1 MAIRPL
7 DMQVMVPKMQE
18 VARMR
23 QNENQKAGIN
33 QNNIATTTKNET
45 KMSQQTVTSS
55 GKDQEADHNADAKE
69 ESKNKYGYKPT
80 KKKKAQDDKKPPEEG
95 SYHKIDVKI

>member
-1 MAIRPL
+1 MPIRPL

-18 VARMR
+18 VAKMR
-23 QNENQKAGIN
+23 QNENQKSGIN

-45 KMSQQTVTSS
+45 KLSQQTVTSS
-55 GKDQEADHNADAKE
+55 GKDQEADHNADAKD
-69 ESKNKYGYKPT
+69 ESKNKYGYT
-80 KKKKAQDDKKPPEEG
+80 AMKKKKKKDDDKPKQPA

>member
-7 DMQVMVPKMQE
+7 DMQVMVPKLQE

-23 QNENQKAGIN
+23 QNENQKSGIN
-33 QNNIATTTKNET
+33 QSNIATTTKHET
-45 KMSQQTVTSS
+45 ELSQQTVRSS
-55 GKDQEADHNADAKE
+55 DKDQEADHNADAKE
-69 ESKNKYGYKPT
+69 ESKNKYGYKSSKKR
-80 KKKKAQDDKKPPEEG
+80 KKKEANNPPKDG

>member
-1 MAIRPL
+1 MPIRPL

-18 VARMR
+18 VAKMR

-33 QNNIATTTKNET
+33 QSNISTTTKNET
-45 KMSQQTVTSS
+45 KLSQQTVTSS

-69 ESKNKYGYKPT
+69 EGKNKYGYKPM
-80 KKKKAQDDKKPPEEG
+80 KKKNKDDDKPKEPA

>member
-1 MAIRPL
+1 MPIRPL
-7 DMQVMVPKMQE
+7 DMQVMLPKMQE

-23 QNENQKAGIN
+23 QNENQKSGIN

-45 KMSQQTVTSS
+45 KLSQKTVTSS
-55 GKDQEADHNADAKE
+55 GKDQEADNNADAKE
-69 ESKNKYGYKPT
+69 EGKNKYGYKPT
-80 KKKKAQDDKKPPEEG
+80 KKKKEDNNPPIDG